1 MAMERK
7 DDSSEIYTAVSLL
20 LAEKRTSLSVLRTAI
35 ALFTVPTSVFTI
47 LVATS
52 RYYDLNA
59 SLYFAVPLFL
69 LCSFLIFFGLYLV
82 IRSLRRLH
90 DIDRKIQ
97 EMKEK
102 DTGLRDIIES
112 A

>member
-1 MAMERK
+1 MNLK
-7 DDSSEIYTAVSLL
+7 DEPNQIYNAVTLL

-47 LVATS
+47 LIATS
-52 RYYDLNA
+52 RYYEIGANLHVA
-59 SLYFAVPLFL
+59 IPLFL
-69 LCSFLIFFGLYLV
+69 LCFFLIFFGIYLV

-97 EMKEK
+97 EIKEK
-102 DTGLRDIIES
+102 EECIREIIKE

>member
-1 MAMERK
+1 MEFQ
-7 DDSSEIYTAVSLL
+7 DVPPQTYTAVSLL
-20 LAEKRTSLSVLRTAI
+20 LSEKRTSLSVLRTAI

-52 RYYDLNA
+52 RYYDLSQ
-59 SLYFAVPLFL
+59 SLYFAIPLFV
-69 LCSFLIFFGLYLV
+69 LCFFLITFGVYLV

-97 EMKEK
+97 EIKAK
-102 DTGLRDIIES
+102 DTSFREIIS
-112 A
+112 DA

>member
-1 MAMERK
+1 MIMEIK
-7 DDSSEIYTAVSLL
+7 DESSEIFNSVSLL

-52 RYYDLNA
+52 RYYDLNE

-69 LCSFLIFFGLYLV
+69 LCFFLIFFGLYLV

-90 DIDRKIQ
+90 AIDRKIQ
-97 EMKEK
+97 EIKEK
-102 DTGLRDIIES
+102 DTCLREIIKD